1 MFLLQHFPF
10 LFDAF
15 VHHILLVRCNSMTYP
30 AAPYLWFFI
39 SLLSPISA
47 SQSGNYSI
55 LDLNIQSHQLHR
67 ATAAQ
72 PNIQSHQLHRA
83 NSAQPNI
90 TSELNITHTYL
101 KFPSTHTII
110 SKSDLK
116 LPLCPNVIYNMGNLQ
131 QARKFTLPNQAGREQ
146 EH

>member
-1 MFLLQHFPF
+1 MNSKFTEHFHFSVLQHFPF

-15 VHHILLVRCNSMTYP
+15 VHHILLIHCNSMTYP

-39 SLLSPISA
+39 SLLSQISA

-67 ATAAQ
+67 DT
-72 PNIQSHQLHRA
+72 
-83 NSAQPNI
+83 SAQPNI
-90 TSELNITHTYL
+90 TSEPSITHTYL

-116 LPLCPNVIYNMGNLQ
+116 LPLCPDTNTTWEIYNRLESLLSIIKQGGSKNT
-131 QARKFTLPNQAGREQ
+131 RSKTS
-146 EH
+146 